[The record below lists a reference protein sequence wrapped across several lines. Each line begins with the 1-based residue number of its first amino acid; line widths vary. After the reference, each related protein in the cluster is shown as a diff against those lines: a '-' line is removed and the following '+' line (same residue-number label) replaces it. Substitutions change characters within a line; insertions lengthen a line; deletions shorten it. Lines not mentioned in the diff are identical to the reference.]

1 MNRVATLTQSRD
13 AEESSGSLVPSG
25 FYRERRA
32 LGLCRGSTPSRLQV
46 DSFRM
51 DFFFFFRR
59 SLFVRSRKRSFLRQV
74 PAAFSCFMFG
84 GPDPGLLVFTRG
96 TRVHLDLVL
105 QPAENCR
112 S

>member
-13 AEESSGSLVPSG
+13 AEENSGSLVPSG

-51 DFFFFFRR
+51 DFFFFGDPF
-59 SLFVRSRKRSFLRQV
+59 SSGLENVHSYVRSRLPF
-74 PAAFSCFMFG
+74 PASCLV
-84 GPDPGLLVFTRG
+84 DRIPG
-96 TRVHLDLVL
+96 
-105 QPAENCR
+105 C
-112 S
+112 